1 VIIVAGFTTVMA
13 VYIAAKLSKW
23 VRKEPDDVVEV
34 KNIFYNGGNK

>member
-1 VIIVAGFTTVMA
+1 MIIVAGFTTLMA

-23 VRKEPDDVVEV
+23 VRKEAGVVEV